1 MRSRLILFGLIAA
14 SFSVA
19 CEKRTPISQEYPAE
33 MSALANDS
41 GPGLPYLV
49 GKDFRPVWKTEG
61 EPAPRSL
68 DAFQLKDQKGQTV
81 SKDMLKGK
89 VAIVSF
95 FYSTCPGI
103 CPMTTHNLRA
113 VQEKIQNDDRFIM
126 LSFSVQP
133 QKDTPAKL
141 TEYARKNHI
150 DYKRWRLAT
159 GDRSQI
165 YKLARESLGADTF
178 SEKENQVQK
187 LTPEDFLHS
196 ENVYLLDGEQKLRGI
211 YQGRMVSSLEELVRD
226 AKTLTQ

>member
-1 MRSRLILFGLIAA
+1 MMKRLCLAIGAFLIL
-14 SFSVA
+14 A
-19 CEKRTPISQEYPAE
+19 CEKKSISSEYPAE
-33 MSALANDS
+33 VSALAS
-41 GPGLPYLV
+41 SVGQGLPYLV
-49 GKDFRPVWKTEG
+49 GKDLRPVWDLNG

-68 DAFQLKDQKGQTV
+68 DAFKLKDQKGETI

-89 VAIVSF
+89 VTIVSF

-103 CPMTTHNLRA
+103 CPMTTRNLKT
-113 VQEKIQNDDRFIM
+113 VQDQLASNDKFMM

-133 QKDTPAKL
+133 QKDTPKKL
-141 TEYARKNHI
+141 QDYARKNHI

-159 GDRSQI
+159 GNRSEI

-178 SEKENQVQK
+178 SEKENQVMK

-196 ENVYLLDGEQKLRGI
+196 ENVYLLDSEQKLRGI

-226 AKTLTQ
+226 AKALTE